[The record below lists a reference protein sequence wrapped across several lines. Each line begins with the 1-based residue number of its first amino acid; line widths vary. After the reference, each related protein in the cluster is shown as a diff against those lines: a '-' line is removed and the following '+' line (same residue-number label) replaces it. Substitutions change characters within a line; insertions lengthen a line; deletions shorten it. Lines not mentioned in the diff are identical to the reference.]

1 MRKIFLFLSCS
12 AITLSS
18 MAQTPI
24 KKSISL
30 VHKIT
35 ATWCGPCGDW
45 GWTAANSIISGTTD
59 KALYIGLFA
68 SSNPSYGNTD
78 FYNATAATLTSQFAA
93 ENGIPE
99 FGVNGISSTQNFTS
113 GVESDCINK
122 ATTFAATIPTASA
135 ASNMSING
143 NTVTVKAKAQFWSA
157 TSGEYYLAAYIV
169 EEGAMHIQN
178 EQGSAA
184 VAHHGVLRTS
194 MTAASAWGEQIAN
207 GSVTENQT
215 FSKNFTFTVTDP
227 KWDKT
232 KLKIYNVIWKK
243 EAGVYKF
250 VNVSLNSAATSID
263 DVINSTSLN
272 VFPNPVASTLHVNM
286 DVVKAITATFVISDV
301 TGRQLNSNTTSL
313 KEGTNHQTINT
324 ASLTPGIYFLDIQTE
339 NGSTQ
344 KKFVKE

>member
-1 MRKIFLFLSCS
+1 MKKIFLFLSCS
-12 AITLSS
+12 AIALSS
-18 MAQTPI
+18 IAQTPI

-68 SSNPSYGNTD
+68 SPSSSFGNTD
-78 FYNATAATLTSQFAA
+78 FYNSTAATLSSQFAA
-93 ENGIPE
+93 EDGIPE
-99 FGVNGISSTQNFTS
+99 FGVNGISSTQNFTT
-113 GVESDCINK
+113 GVESDCISK
-122 ATTFAATIPTASA
+122 ATTFAATVPTASA
-135 ASNMSING
+135 ASNMSVNG
-143 NTVTVKAKAQFWSA
+143 SVVNVNAKVQFWAA

-178 EQGSAA
+178 AQGSAP

-194 MTAASAWGEQIAN
+194 MTATSAWGEQIAN
-207 GSVTENQT
+207 GSITENQT
-215 FSKNFTFTVTDP
+215 YSKNFTFTVTDP

-243 EAGVYKF
+243 EGSVYKF
-250 VNVSLNSAATSID
+250 VNASVNSAATSID
-263 DVINSTSLN
+263 DVISSASLN
-272 VFPNPVASTLHVNM
+272 VFPNPVGNMLHVNM
-286 DVVKAITATFVISDV
+286 DVVKSTTATFVITDV

-339 NGSTQ
+339 NGNTQ